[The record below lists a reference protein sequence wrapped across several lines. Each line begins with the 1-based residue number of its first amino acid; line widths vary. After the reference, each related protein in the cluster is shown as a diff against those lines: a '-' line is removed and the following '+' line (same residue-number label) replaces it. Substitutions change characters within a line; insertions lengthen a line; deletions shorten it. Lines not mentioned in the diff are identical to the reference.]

1 MGRKYPKDQEKEQE
15 YCQRSRTGM
24 GSRNGNEKK
33 NVRNMVEKKQY
44 KDKQKKNKT
53 KNSPIKKPQ
62 VPQE

>member
-1 MGRKYPKDQEKEQE
+1 
-15 YCQRSRTGM
+15 
-24 GSRNGNEKK
+24 
-33 NVRNMVEKKQY
+33 MVEKKQY